1 MDIRQQELLKRI
13 TLIHGLMGGKPTI
26 RGLRMTVTDILEM
39 LSNGMTPEEIII
51 EHPSL
56 EKDDV
61 LASIYY
67 ASLKLSNTSIIH
79 AA

>member
-13 TLIHGLMGGKPTI
+13 TLIPGLMGGKPTI
-26 RGLRMTVTDILEM
+26 RGLRMPVSDILEM
-39 LSNGMTPEEIII
+39 LSNGMTPEEIIT

-56 EKDDV
+56 ETDDV